1 MLIVLSE
8 IWHKKLQELF
18 YLKMSITFNIKRFG
32 HAVFACACVW
42 NFTYLFLCLQVQ
54 VECDAP
60 LKHGHFL
67 TMMLILDLIASRR
80 HAVELSE

>member
-1 MLIVLSE
+1 MWLLRARVCGTSL
-8 IWHKKLQELF
+8 
-18 YLKMSITFNIKRFG
+18 N
-32 HAVFACACVW
+32 C
-42 NFTYLFLCLQVQ
+42 LFLCLQVQ

-80 HAVELSE
+80 HAVELSK